1 MFKRIF
7 AVLHVDL
14 FYGLRCKEIS
24 SQITIILIKVKV
36 NENAKE
42 NMINSWITK
51 LASKCKEVAKI
62 YDPEIQSF
70 LLMSILWRNKSQ
82 PEQ

>member
-36 NENAKE
+36 SENQLNAKE
-42 NMINSWITK
+42 NMIKSWYSTR
-51 LASKCKEVAKI
+51 EG
-62 YDPEIQSF
+62 
-70 LLMSILWRNKSQ
+70 
-82 PEQ
+82 